1 MIFLVE
7 SLGTFFQ
14 DLISSRMV
22 QYAVIAGITV
32 GVIAPLIGTVVVIR
46 RISFIADTLS
56 HFSLAGVC
64 LGVFLS
70 YALAGTGFETYLSP
84 LVLGVVFSIV
94 GTLIIEK
101 LRNYYHNYK
110 ELSMPIVMSLGVA
123 LSGIFIA
130 LSKGNANNVT
140 NSLLFGS
147 IYTINSAD
155 LISLI
160 AIAVLILTLGIL
172 YYHKIVV
179 LCFDETYAKISGLN
193 VRRMQ
198 RIITILLA
206 LFIAVFM
213 KLVGALLIASLMI
226 IPVAG
231 SILMSNSFK
240 SSIIIAVII
249 SEVSVFAG
257 LIGSYMLE
265 LPTGSTIVLT
275 NIIIFLF
282 IIIFKRTSRSIKKA

>member
-1 MIFLVE
+1 MILAE

-14 DLISSRMV
+14 DLFTSPMV
-22 QYAVIAGITV
+22 QYALIAGITV

-56 HFSLAGVC
+56 HFSLAGVS

-70 YALAGTGFETYLSP
+70 FALQGTGLERIASP
-84 LVLGVVFSIV
+84 LALGVVFSIL
-94 GTLIIEK
+94 GTLIIER
-101 LRNYYHNYK
+101 LRNYYEKYK

-130 LSKGNANNVT
+130 LSKGNANNIT
-140 NSLLFGS
+140 TSLLFGS
-147 IYTINSAD
+147 IYTINTTD
-155 LISLI
+155 LLSLI
-160 AIAVLILTLGIL
+160 IIAVFIIVIAFA
-172 YYHKIVV
+172 YYNQIVV

-193 VRRMQ
+193 VKLMQ
-198 RIITILLA
+198 TMITFTLA

-231 SILMSNSFK
+231 SILMSNSFR
-240 SSIIIAVII
+240 SSIIVAVVI
-249 SEVSVFAG
+249 SEISVLVG
-257 LIGSYMLE
+257 LITSYVLE
-265 LPTGSTIVLT
+265 LPTGSTIVLI
-275 NIIIFLF
+275 NIIIYLF
-282 IIIFKRTSRSIKKA
+282 IILLKRGSRIKKKT

>member
-1 MIFLVE
+1 MLILAE

-14 DLISSRMV
+14 DLFSTRMV
-22 QYAVIAGITV
+22 QYAMIAGITV
-32 GVIAPLIGTVVVIR
+32 GIIAPLIGTVVVIR

-70 YALAGTGFETYLSP
+70 YALEGTGIERYASP

-101 LRNYYHNYK
+101 LRNYYQNYK

-130 LSKGNANNVT
+130 MSKGNANNVT
-140 NSLLFGS
+140 SSLLFGS
-147 IYTINSAD
+147 IYTINASD
-155 LISLI
+155 LLSLI
-160 AIAVLILTLGIL
+160 LIAVLIIAFAIT

-179 LCFDETYAKISGLN
+179 LCFDETYARISGLN

-198 RIITILLA
+198 TIIR
-206 LFIAVFM
+206 FYWHYSSP
-213 KLVGALLIASLMI
+213 SL
-226 IPVAG
+226 
-231 SILMSNSFK
+231 
-240 SSIIIAVII
+240 
-249 SEVSVFAG
+249 
-257 LIGSYMLE
+257 
-265 LPTGSTIVLT
+265 
-275 NIIIFLF
+275 
-282 IIIFKRTSRSIKKA
+282 

>member
-14 DLISSRMV
+14 DLFSSQMV
-22 QYAVIAGITV
+22 QYAVIAGIIV
-32 GVIAPLIGTVVVIR
+32 GILAPLIGTVVVIR

-70 YALAGTGFETYLSP
+70 YALAGTGIERYASP

-101 LRNYYHNYK
+101 LRNYYKNYK

-130 LSKGNANNVT
+130 MSKGNANNVT
-140 NSLLFGS
+140 SSLLFGS
-147 IYTINSAD
+147 IYTINTND
-155 LISLI
+155 LMSLVL
-160 AIAVLILTLGIL
+160 IAVLIIIFAIT

-198 RIITILLA
+198 TMITICLA

-240 SSIIIAVII
+240 SSVIIAIII
-249 SEVSVFAG
+249 SEISVILG
-257 LIGSYMLE
+257 IIGSYMLE

-275 NIIIFLF
+275 NIIIFLL
-282 IIIFKRTSRSIKKA
+282 IVIFKRTSRAIKKA